1 MKSKHSRFLSASA
14 LTLIALA
21 ISPHAMAATGTWNV
35 NAAGSWTN
43 AANWSGGTIP
53 DAVGDVANLTFNI
66 STTRSV
72 TLDGVR
78 TVGSLE
84 IGDPNS
90 TFAGYSVTAGTGGQ
104 LVFDNNGSGA
114 TLKYSPA
121 GNTAANT
128 ISAPILLNDN
138 LSINALTNTS
148 ASAAPSQ
155 NITGLISDGTG
166 PVRSISKTGV
176 GYVTLSGANTYRG
189 GTTVSAGRI
198 AANSAAALGTG
209 DATVASGGQIYLG
222 TASAVYSNN
231 FSIAGTGCS
240 PVTAETNAVNQLGAI
255 RFQSNTLAG
264 SLTLTAA
271 ARIGAAAGV
280 TGTLNGALAGGF
292 PLTINS
298 TDNTNHTGVITL
310 NGDASAYTN
319 TIIVARGGLKLG
331 SSSNLAGNLTVG
343 DGAALYANNIAGDGT
358 AASIGGTLTLGTAA
372 GATFHFDPTAAA
384 HAQAGSVSLV
394 GTNTLNLTCPAT
406 EGTVTVLG
414 ATGGIAGT
422 GTLALG
428 GTANYRAGTAVTIGA
443 TSITLTVDSSDL
455 SWTGATDGAWDFT
468 TANWDA
474 STFHHLDNV
483 SFTDAATTTAV
494 AIGTGITVFPNSVAF
509 ANSAKNYTLSGA
521 GSIGGGASLTK
532 SGAGSLT
539 ITNTNTFSG
548 GTVLNEGQLMV
559 SSAAALGTGPLALH
573 GGQLSSNNSS
583 NTPAF
588 TIPASFDGT
597 VTLGHATN
605 TGTLTFGGTN
615 TLAGDTTINVP
626 LPNTSVSQISFSGAL
641 TDGASSF
648 RLTKKGQGNLRLF
661 QASSYDGGT
670 TIEEGLITAS
680 NVGSFG
686 VGDVTVTGTL
696 TAGGQAYL
704 GSTAPYTNTFRISGG
719 GVPTAGATG
728 EVEGSG
734 AIQFNSGGSAT
745 VSGPV
750 ILTGDARICGNTAYS
765 RVGTLAGDISEEN
778 GEWLL
783 QLGSPGIAN
792 PAGTIVLNGNNSYS
806 GGTEVIR
813 AIVRANTATAFG
825 SGPVEVK
832 HGNTFT
838 GTQANYMAS
847 RVEVSKD
854 ITLDNDFTL
863 SSVANSDGTLAT
875 KTWGV
880 ITGYPG
886 DSTTLSTATITGDVS
901 ITATPGNGG
910 HFASQGNAANILRVT
925 GEIDS
930 SVPVLI
936 ANGNVEFGGGGNY
949 EAATL
954 MQGTLRPCAA
964 DGIATNAVLT
974 LGSVGAAT
982 LDLNGYNQTL
992 AGLVKSTNGVTVT
1005 NGSTTAAT
1013 LSLVPSANFTYA
1025 GTIGVT
1031 GQPGALNLTI
1041 GGTGGAVATL
1051 SGASTAFSGAASVGS
1066 GGTLNLTGS
1075 LGDTSSVT
1083 TCENGGSLDGTG
1095 TIGGVLSLTNGARVK
1110 VNPAA
1115 GNLKVAGG
1123 IGVAVGGVVYV
1134 TLANSSASDIT
1145 VLETTGGTIS
1155 ATPANF
1161 QLTNPG
1167 YPNAQFSI
1175 VGNKVI
1181 LNTGAFNL
1189 TWTGAS
1195 LNGMWDIVSSGN
1207 WTAAGT
1213 PMVFSNGSGAT
1224 FDNTAVDRDVHIA
1237 SLVQPSSITFD
1248 NDSAHDYM
1256 LTDDGGGSVSGTTL
1270 TKNGNGTAVINV
1282 PLSLSTGMV
1291 LNAGNLEIRPSELS
1305 GSPVVLDKP
1314 VTGSGTLAIAN
1325 STNDPVTVTNA
1336 NTGFTGPVVI
1346 AKGGVQATASNALGS
1361 GTITFGNS
1369 ATQPGDIAGLTLG
1382 TGVSVANPVVVSA
1395 NAESAAITGAG
1406 TLTGGA
1412 SLTKLGGGTLTI
1424 STANSFTGDTVIE
1437 AGTIRC
1443 AATGALGADTTVRFG
1458 TFNTGSA
1465 DTILDVSAPT
1475 AAKLSLTPTVS
1486 SQAIL
1491 RRSSGT
1497 GTVSGPVE
1505 LNSRNLVIQGNAITL
1520 SGAVSGLGGL
1530 VVDTNSSGPVVL
1542 SGTANTFSGNIQ
1554 VNSGVFQT
1562 GSGGGTSDCVPDGSS
1577 VILGATGTFQVAAS
1591 DAINGL
1597 SGAPGSAVSAA
1608 SSSPALTVGS
1618 GNASSV
1624 FEGVLAN
1631 GGGTL
1636 NLTKTGTG
1644 DLTLTGNSTATGNL
1658 TVSGGRVIL
1667 NGSAAFLP
1675 VLPAG
1680 GMLTGTG
1687 TLQYAGQAD
1696 NSFFQFNGNLA
1707 PGNNGGGNTAGTLTI
1722 ANNLMISAGGALTI
1736 RVADWA
1742 GATPGVSNDVLACR
1756 KIDWTG
1762 GSYTLNLDF
1771 TGVANFSESAKE
1783 FTIVTTTNGAFPPGS
1798 NVIQINTTGFAG
1810 TGTWK
1815 VKWATGDQS
1824 KLVAVYT
1831 PSAGYASWAST
1842 KGLTESNNAPGMDP
1856 DNDGI
1861 SNLEEYYLN
1870 GNPLAGDPSILPAL
1884 TSDATYVILSF
1895 DRQDA
1900 AETDV
1905 TTQSIEYGSSLG
1917 TWPHTATI
1925 GAASAAADANGVI
1938 VTVDENGTDPDHITV
1953 KIPRAMETQG
1963 RLFSRLMLVKP

>member
-1 MKSKHSRFLSASA
+1 MKTKHSRFLSNSA
-14 LTLIALA
+14 LSLIALV
-21 ISPHAMAATGTWNV
+21 ISPLAVAATGTWNV

-43 AANWSGGTIP
+43 AANWLGGTIP
-53 DAVGDVANLTFNI
+53 DASGDVANFTFNI
-66 STTRSV
+66 SASRSI
-72 TLDGVR
+72 TLDGPR

-84 IGDPNS
+84 IGDS
-90 TFAGYSVTAGTGGQ
+90 TSSFSGYTLSAGTGGQ

-114 TLKYSPA
+114 NLKYSPA
-121 GNTAANT
+121 ANTAANT
-128 ISAPILLNDN
+128 ISAPVLLNDN
-138 LSINALTNTS
+138 LTINALPNS
-148 ASAAPSQ
+148 SAAASPSQ
-155 NITGLISDGTG
+155 SISGLISDGTG
-166 PVRSISKTGV
+166 TARSITKTGV

-198 AANSAAALGTG
+198 AANNASALGAG
-209 DATVASGGQIYLG
+209 DVTVASGGQIYLG
-222 TASAVYSNN
+222 TASVVYSNN

-240 PVTAETNAVNQLGAI
+240 PVTAETSVVNQLGAL
-255 RFQSNTLAG
+255 RFQNNTLAG

-271 ARIGAAAGV
+271 ARIGAASGI

-298 TDNTNHTGVITL
+298 TDNSNHTGVITL
-310 NGDASAYTN
+310 NGNASAYTN
-319 TIIVARGGLKLG
+319 TITVARGGLKLG
-331 SSSNLAGNLTVG
+331 SSSNPAGNLTVA

-358 AASIGGTLTLGTAA
+358 APTIGGTLTLGTAT

-384 HAQAGSVSLV
+384 HAQAGSVSLA
-394 GTNTLNLTCPAT
+394 GTNTLGLTAPAPV
-406 EGTVTVLG
+406 GTTTVLG
-414 ATGGIAGT
+414 ATGGITGT
-422 GTLALG
+422 GTMVLG
-428 GTANYRAGTAVTIGA
+428 GSANYRAGTAVTVGA
-443 TSITLTVDSSDL
+443 NSITLTVDSSNL
-455 SWTGATDGAWDFT
+455 SWTGTTDGAWDFT
-468 TANWDA
+468 TANWDT

-494 AIGTGITVFPNSVAF
+494 TIGSGISVFPNSITAS
-509 ANSAKNYTLSGA
+509 NSAKNYTISGA
-521 GSIGGGASLTK
+521 GAISGGASLTK
-532 SGAGSLT
+532 SGTGSLT
-539 ITNTNTFSG
+539 ITNTNTFGG
-548 GTVLNEGQLMV
+548 GTVLNDGLLMV
-559 SSAAALGTGPLALH
+559 NAAAALGTGPLTLH
-573 GGQLSSNNSS
+573 GGQLSSV
-583 NTPAF
+583 NTTNAPAF
-588 TIPASFDGT
+588 TVPASFDGT

-605 TGTLTFGGTN
+605 TAGMTFGGVN
-615 TLAGDTTINVP
+615 TLAGDTTINVA
-626 LPNTSVSQISFSGAL
+626 LPEASNNNVGLSGTL

-648 RLTKKGQGNLRLF
+648 KLTKTGTGILRLF
-661 QASSYDGGT
+661 VANAYDGGT
-670 TIEEGLITAS
+670 LVEGGTLYVSNAAS
-680 NVGSFG
+680 MGTG
-686 VGDVTVTGTL
+686 AVTVTGTM
-696 TAGGQAYL
+696 
-704 GSTAPYTNTFRISGG
+704 SGG
-719 GVPTAGATG
+719 GMILYGAGGTYAKDLTLS
-728 EVEGSG
+728 GSG
-734 AIQFNSGGSAT
+734 AVLPGLSNLSGDGALNLNTSGIV
-745 VSGPV
+745 VSGN
-750 ILTGDARICGNTAYS
+750 I
-765 RVGTLAGDISEEN
+765 TLAGNTRIGGFGSTN
-778 GEWLL
+778 ATLSGSIGESGAPEGEGFSLD
-783 QLGSPGIAN
+783 LGSPG
-792 PAGTIVLNGNNSYS
+792 AGNGAGVIVLSGNNTYTGDTSIYRC
-806 GGTEVIR
+806 V
-813 AIVRANTATAFG
+813 VRANTDSAFG
-825 SGPVEVK
+825 GVGTVTVSG
-832 HGNTFT
+832 
-838 GTQANYMAS
+838 GTSTLIKTIANHLEIGTN
-847 RVEVSKD
+847 V
-854 ITLDNDFTL
+854 TLANDMTL
-863 SSVANSDGTLAT
+863 SSDLRTNAT
-875 KTWGV
+875 AATQTWGV

-886 DSTTLSTATITGDVS
+886 DANTLSTATVAGDIN

-910 HFASQGNAANILRVT
+910 HFAAQGNVANIVRVT
-925 GEIDS
+925 GAITS

-936 ANGNVEFGGGGNY
+936 ANGIVEFGGGGSY

-954 MQGTLRPCAA
+954 MQGTLRPSAA
-964 DGIATNAVLT
+964 DGIATDTVLT

-982 LDLNGYNQTL
+982 FDLNGHNQTL

-1025 GTIGVT
+1025 GAIGVA
-1031 GQPGALNLTI
+1031 GQAGALNLDI
-1041 GGTGGAVATL
+1041 GGNSGAVTTL
-1051 SGASTAFSGAASVGS
+1051 SGASTAFSGFVNVMN
-1066 GGTLNLTGS
+1066 GGTLKLTGS
-1075 LGDTSSVT
+1075 LGDAASVT
-1083 TCENGGSLDGTG
+1083 TCGNGGTLDGTG
-1095 TIGGVLSLTNGARVK
+1095 TFGGTLALENGSGVK
-1110 VNPAA
+1110 VDPAA
-1115 GNLKVAGG
+1115 GHLKAVGT
-1123 IGVAVGGVVYV
+1123 IGVSVGGVVNV

-1155 ATPANF
+1155 ASPANF
-1161 QLTNPG
+1161 VLTNPG
-1167 YPNAQFSI
+1167 YPYAQFSI

-1181 LNTGAFNL
+1181 LNTGSFNL

-1195 LNGMWDIVSSGN
+1195 LNGMWDIVSPGN
-1207 WTAAGT
+1207 WTAGGT
-1213 PMVFSNGSGAT
+1213 PMVFSNGSGVT
-1224 FDNTAVDRDVHIA
+1224 FGNTAVDGNVHIA

-1248 NDSAHDYM
+1248 NDSAHNYV

-1282 PLSLSTGMV
+1282 PLSLSVGIA
-1291 LNAGNLEIRPSELS
+1291 LNAGNLEIRPSALS

-1314 VTGSGTLAIAN
+1314 VTGSGTLAVAN
-1325 STNDPVTVTNA
+1325 STNDPVTVSNA

-1361 GTITFGNS
+1361 GTVTFGNS
-1369 ATQPGDIAGLTLG
+1369 ATQPGDIASLTLG
-1382 TGVSVANPVVVSA
+1382 AGVSVSNPVVVSA
-1395 NAESAAITGAG
+1395 NAESSSISGTGAI
-1406 TLTGGA
+1406 TGGA
-1412 SLTKLGGGTLTI
+1412 SLTKLGSGVLTI

-1443 AATGALGADTTVRFG
+1443 AATNALAADTTVRFG

-1491 RRSSGT
+1491 RRTSGI

-1505 LNSRNLVIQGNAITL
+1505 LNSRNLVVQGNAITL

-1530 VVDTNSSGPVVL
+1530 VVDTNSSSAVVL

-1554 VNSGVFQT
+1554 VNSGIFQT
-1562 GSGGGTSDCVPDGSS
+1562 GSGGGTANCVPDGSS
-1577 VILGATGTFQVAAS
+1577 VILGATGTFQVATS

-1608 SSSPALTVGS
+1608 SSSLTLTVGA

-1636 NLTKTGTG
+1636 NLTKSGTG
-1644 DLTLTGNSTATGNL
+1644 DLTLTGASTATGNL

-1680 GMLTGTG
+1680 GTLTGTG
-1687 TLQYAGQAD
+1687 SLQYAGQAD

-1722 ANNLMISAGGALTI
+1722 ANNLMISAGGALSI
-1736 RVADWA
+1736 RVADWE
-1742 GATPGVSNDVLACR
+1742 GVTPGVANDVLACR

-1771 TGVANFSESAKE
+1771 TGMANFSESAKE

-1798 NVIQINTTGFAG
+1798 NVTQINTTGFAG
-1810 TGTWK
+1810 AGTWK

-1831 PSAGYASWAST
+1831 PAAGYASWASA

-1870 GNPLAGDPSILPAL
+1870 GNPLAGDQSILPAL
-1884 TSDATYVILSF
+1884 SRDGAYIVLSF

-1917 TWPHTATI
+1917 TWPHTAAI
-1925 GAASAAADANGVI
+1925 GSTSAAADANGVI
-1938 VTVDENGTDPDHITV
+1938 VTAVENGTDPDHITV

-1963 RLFSRLMLVKP
+1963 RLFTRLKLVKP

>member
-1 MKSKHSRFLSASA
+1 MKTKHSRFLSASA
-14 LTLIALA
+14 LALIALA
-21 ISPHAMAATGTWNV
+21 ISPHTMAATGTWNV
-35 NAAGSWTN
+35 NTAGSWTN
-43 AANWSGGTIP
+43 SANWSGGTIP
-53 DAVGDVANLTFNI
+53 DAAGDVANLTFNI
-66 STTRSV
+66 SSSRSV
-72 TLDGVR
+72 ALDGVR

-128 ISAPILLNDN
+128 ISAPILLDDN
-138 LSINALTNTS
+138 LTINALTNTS

-166 PVRSISKTGV
+166 TARTITKTGV

-198 AANSAAALGTG
+198 AANNASALGTG
-209 DATVASGGQIYLG
+209 DVTVASGGQIYLG

-255 RFQSNTLAG
+255 RFQNNTLAG

-271 ARIGAAAGV
+271 ARVGAASGV

-292 PLTINS
+292 PLAINS
-298 TDNTNHTGVITL
+298 TDNANHTGVITL
-310 NGDASAYTN
+310 NGNASAYTN
-319 TIIVARGGLKLG
+319 TITVARGGLKLG
-331 SSSNLAGNLTVG
+331 SSSNLAGNLTVS

-358 AASIGGTLTLGTAA
+358 APSIGGTLTLGTAT
-372 GATFHFDPTAAA
+372 GASFHFDPTAAA
-384 HAQAGSVSLV
+384 HAQAGSVSLA
-394 GTNTLNLTCPAT
+394 GTNTLNLTGPAT

-443 TSITLTVDSSDL
+443 NSITLTVDSSDL
-455 SWTGATDGAWDFT
+455 SWTGAADGAWDFT

-483 SFTDAATTTAV
+483 SFTDAATATAV
-494 AIGTGITVFPNSVAF
+494 TIGTGITVLPNSIAF
-509 ANSAKNYTLSGA
+509 ANSAKNYTISGA

-532 SGAGSLT
+532 SGTGSLT

-548 GTVLNEGQLMV
+548 GTVLSEGQLMV

-573 GGQLSSNNSS
+573 GGQLSSNNNS
-583 NTPAF
+583 NAPAF
-588 TIPASFDGT
+588 TVPASFDGT

-605 TGTLTFGGTN
+605 IAGMTFGGTN
-615 TLAGDTTINVP
+615 TLAGNTTINVA
-626 LPNTSVSQISFSGAL
+626 LPEVSSNNVAL
-641 TDGASSF
+641 STALSDGDSSF
-648 RLTKKGQGNLRLF
+648 KLTKTGPGILRLF
-661 QASSYDGGT
+661 TANSYDGGT
-670 TIEEGLITAS
+670 LVEGGTLYVSSGSAMGTGAVTAS
-680 NVGSFG
+680 
-686 VGDVTVTGTL
+686 GTM
-696 TAGGQAYL
+696 
-704 GSTAPYTNTFRISGG
+704 SGG
-719 GVPTAGATG
+719 GMILYGSSGTYAKDLTLS
-728 EVEGSG
+728 GSG
-734 AIQFNSGGSAT
+734 AVLPGLSNLSGDGALNLNTSGIV
-745 VSGPV
+745 VSGN
-750 ILTGDARICGNTAYS
+750 I
-765 RVGTLAGDISEEN
+765 TLAGNTRIGGYISTN
-778 GEWLL
+778 ATISGSIGESGTPEGEGFSLD
-783 QLGSPGIAN
+783 LGSPGAGN
-792 PAGTIVLNGNNSYS
+792 GAGTIIVSGNNTYT
-806 GGTEVIR
+806 GNTNIYRGV
-813 AIVRANTATAFG
+813 VRANSNTAFG
-825 SGPVEVK
+825 G
-832 HGNTFT
+832 T
-838 GTQANYMAS
+838 GTVTVSGGSGTLIKAIANHLEIGAN
-847 RVEVSKD
+847 
-854 ITLDNDFTL
+854 ITLANDFVL
-863 SSVANSDGTLAT
+863 SSDLRTNAT
-875 KTWGV
+875 ATTQTWGV
-880 ITGYPG
+880 ISGYPG
-886 DSTTLSTATITGDVS
+886 DSTTLSTATVTGDVS

-910 HFASQGNAANILRVT
+910 HFASQGNVANILRVT

-930 SVPVLI
+930 SVSVLI

-982 LDLNGYNQTL
+982 LDLNGFNQTL

-1005 NGSTTAAT
+1005 NGSTTSAT

-1031 GQPGALNLTI
+1031 GQPGALNLNI
-1041 GGTGGAVATL
+1041 GGTDGAVATL
-1051 SGASTAFSGAASVGS
+1051 SGSSTDFAGVASVTA
-1066 GGTLNLTGS
+1066 GGTLKLTGT
-1075 LGDTSSVT
+1075 LGNASSVV
-1083 TCENGGSLDGTG
+1083 TCGNGGTLDGTG
-1095 TIGGVLSLTNGARVK
+1095 TFGGTLALESNAAVK
-1110 VNPAA
+1110 VDPASGHLKSA
-1115 GNLKVAGG
+1115 GT
-1123 IGVAVGGVVYV
+1123 IGVSVGGVVAV

-1161 QLTNPG
+1161 HLTNPG

-1195 LNGMWDIVSSGN
+1195 LNGLWDIVSSGN

-1224 FDNTAVDRDVHIA
+1224 FDNTAVDRNVHIA

-1282 PLSLSTGMV
+1282 PLSLSAGIA

-1314 VTGSGTLAIAN
+1314 VTGSGMLAIAN
-1325 STNDPVTVTNA
+1325 STNDPVTVSNA

-1369 ATQPGDIAGLTLG
+1369 ATQPGDIASLTLG
-1382 TGVSVANPVVVSA
+1382 AGVSVANPVVVSA
-1395 NAESAAITGAG
+1395 NAESSSITGAG

-1443 AATGALGADTTVRFG
+1443 AATNALSADTTVRFG

-1491 RRSSGT
+1491 RRGSGT

-1530 VVDTNSSGPVVL
+1530 VVDTSSSGPVVL

-1554 VNSGVFQT
+1554 VDSGIFQA
-1562 GSGGGTSDCVPDGSS
+1562 GSGGGSSDCVPDGSS
-1577 VILGATGTFQVAAS
+1577 VVLGATGTFQVAAS

-1608 SSSPALTVGS
+1608 SSSPTLTIGAS
-1618 GNASSV
+1618 NASSV
-1624 FEGVLAN
+1624 FEGVLSN
-1631 GGGTL
+1631 GSGSL
-1636 NLTKTGTG
+1636 NLTKAGTG
-1644 DLTLTGNSTATGNL
+1644 DLTLTGISTATGNL

-1680 GMLTGTG
+1680 GTLTGTG

-1696 NSFFQFNGNLA
+1696 NSFFLFNGNLA

-1742 GATPGVSNDVLACR
+1742 GTTPGVSNDVLACR

-1771 TGVANFSESAKE
+1771 TGMANFSESAKE

-1831 PSAGYASWAST
+1831 PAAGYASWAST

-1870 GNPLAGDPSILPAL
+1870 GNPLAGDPSILPDL
-1884 TSDATYVILSF
+1884 TIDGTYVILSF

-1917 TWPHTATI
+1917 TWPHTAAV

-1938 VTVDENGTDPDHITV
+1938 VTVAENGTDPDHITV